1 MIGKTAI
8 IDDFLAQHV
17 IAVAGVSR
25 WGQKFGN
32 KVFRNLK
39 ARGYQVYAINPHA
52 VQVEGVDCYP
62 GIGSLPAPVDGVVSV
77 VPPEE
82 TEKLIRD
89 AHAAGVR
96 RIWMQPGAESPAAVA
111 LARSLGMTVV
121 DGECIMLYPG

>member
-1 MIGKTAI
+1 MTGESADIT
-8 IDDFLAQHV
+8 DFLAQHI

-25 WGQKFGN
+25 GGQKFGN
-32 KVFRNLK
+32 RVFRNLK
-39 ARGYQVYAINPHA
+39 ARGYQIYAINPNA
-52 VQVEGVDCYP
+52 AQVEGVDCYP
-62 GIGSLPAPVDGVVSV
+62 DVTALPARVDGIVSV

-82 TEKLIRD
+82 TEKLIRA

-111 LARSLGMTVV
+111 LGRSLGMSVV

>member
-25 WGQKFGN
+25 GGQKFGN

-52 VQVEGVDCYP
+52 AQVEGVDCYP
-62 GIGSLPAPVDGVVSV
+62 GIGSLPVPVDGVVSV

-96 RIWMQPGAESPAAVA
+96 RIWMQPGAESPAAIA
-111 LARSLGMTVV
+111 LGRSLGMSVV